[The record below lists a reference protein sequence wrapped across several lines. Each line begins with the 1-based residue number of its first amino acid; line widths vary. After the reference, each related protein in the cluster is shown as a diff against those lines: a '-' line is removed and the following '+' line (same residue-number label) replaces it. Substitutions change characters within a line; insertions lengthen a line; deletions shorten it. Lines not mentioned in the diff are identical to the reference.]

1 MALLFFVPFFWSV
14 STSLKSLPE
23 SVAGFDLIPD
33 NPSLRAYREV
43 WTQFNF
49 ARFAAN
55 SAFFAVTITIT
66 NVLLA
71 SIGGYA
77 FARLRFPGREA
88 LFMLV
93 LATLM
98 IPDQLRLVPVFQM
111 LTNWSLIGTYQG
123 YVLVKLVLAESLF
136 LMRQYFLTIP
146 RDFEEAAK
154 LDGAGY
160 FKTYWRVMLP
170 LATPAIAAVT
180 ILTFQGIWNELFWPL
195 IILQDESK
203 YTLTIGISQFV
214 GIYNTQWPELMAAS
228 VIAILPVAMI
238 FLVFQRYFVSGIVAA
253 RGEGMTRALGAALR
267 GMWAQSWRL
276 FLANAA
282 LSAGVLP
289 FLVAAL
295 WAPLALVGAAL
306 VAGPLAMALMHC
318 AVELVREDELS
329 LRVWLTGLRLH
340 WRRGFALGGACAL
353 VRRRRRARDRHV
365 RGHGPDGRSLLSS
378 STCSSPSAC
387 TSSRSGRLPWPSA
400 ARRSGR
406 WRALPPTSSCA
417 RRWQRRCSRSRCC
430 S

>member
-1 MALLFFVPFFWSV
+1 MTALDQAELAEVHAIPPRTAGERLRVAVVYTLLVAVALLFFTPFFWSV
-14 STSLKSLPE
+14 STSLKTLPE

-33 NPSLRAYREV
+33 NPSLRAYREAL
-43 WTQFNF
+43 TEFSF

-55 SAFFAVTITIT
+55 SAFLAVTLTIT

-111 LTNWSLIGTYQG
+111 LTNWGLIGTYQG

-228 VIAILPVAMI
+228 VIAILPVAII
-238 FLVFQRYFVSGIVAA
+238 FLIFQRYFVSGIVAA
-253 RGEGMTRALGAALR
+253 
-267 GMWAQSWRL
+267 
-276 FLANAA
+276 
-282 LSAGVLP
+282 GVK
-289 FLVAAL
+289 
-295 WAPLALVGAAL
+295 G
-306 VAGPLAMALMHC
+306 
-318 AVELVREDELS
+318 
-329 LRVWLTGLRLH
+329 
-340 WRRGFALGGACAL
+340 
-353 VRRRRRARDRHV
+353 
-365 RGHGPDGRSLLSS
+365 
-378 STCSSPSAC
+378 
-387 TSSRSGRLPWPSA
+387 
-400 ARRSGR
+400 
-406 WRALPPTSSCA
+406 
-417 RRWQRRCSRSRCC
+417 
-430 S
+430 